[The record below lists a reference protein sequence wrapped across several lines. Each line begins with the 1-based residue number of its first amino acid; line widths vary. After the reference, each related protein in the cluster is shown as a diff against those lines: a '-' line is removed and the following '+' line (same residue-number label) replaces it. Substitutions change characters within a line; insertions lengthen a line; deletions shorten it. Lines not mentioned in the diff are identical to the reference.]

1 MTAIKRPA
9 KPYKEFPLFAH
20 QNGQW
25 CKKICGKAWYFGLW
39 EEHEA
44 ALEKYLDEVD
54 DIRAGRDPRRQRRAL
69 SPEAVAVAEMCNL
82 YLEAMDA
89 RRAAGQISPRHF
101 IDCKQSC
108 KKLID
113 YFGRY
118 VCASTLKAADFA
130 ALRKS
135 FPQTWGPTKTGNE
148 IKRMKTAF
156 KWATESETIP
166 ALPNF
171 GPEFKQPTKAV
182 MRRAKQ
188 DRQSR
193 HGTLDFTA
201 EDLRAI
207 LHGSGGWLRASILLG
222 INAGFGAA
230 DCGRLRANNIDF
242 VAGWYDLPRRKT
254 AIPRRF
260 FVWTETRAAIQDAM
274 AQQPVAKNEDDDEL
288 CFLTAHGNPVWQA
301 HASGSISDRVGRA
314 FFAICRKLELHKPGR
329 SFYSLRRTY
338 ETVAG
343 NSKDQIAVNFGMGHS
358 DESMAAVYRQGIDD
372 QRLIDVAEHVRQWLW
387 TRKCDACGETQLSVD
402 DEWTCDGCGNDNPAD
417 E

>member
-1 MTAIKRPA
+1 MTTTQRPA

-20 QNGQW
+20 PNGQW
-25 CKKICGKAWYFGLW
+25 CKKIRGKAWYFGMW
-39 EEHEA
+39 NEHEA
-44 ALEKYLDEVD
+44 ALQKYLDEVD
-54 DIRAGRDPRRQRRAL
+54 EIRAGRDPRRQRRAL
-69 SPEAVAVAEMCNL
+69 SHDAVAVADMCNL
-82 YLEAMDA
+82 FLEAMDA

-101 IDCKQSC
+101 ADYRHTCKV
-108 KKLID
+108 LVD

-130 ALRKS
+130 GLRQS
-135 FPQTWGPTKTGNE
+135 FPSTWGPTKTGNE
-148 IKRMKTAF
+148 IRRMKAAF
-156 KWATESETIP
+156 RWAAESETIP

-171 GPEFKQPTKAV
+171 GPEFKQPSKAV
-182 MRRAKQ
+182 IRRVKQ

-201 EDLRAI
+201 EELRGI
-207 LHGSGGWLRASILLG
+207 LNGSAGSLRASVLLG

-230 DCGRLRANNIDF
+230 DCGRLRVNNVDF
-242 VAGWYDLPRRKT
+242 ETGWYDLPRRKT

-260 FVWTETRAAIQDAM
+260 LVWTETRAAIRDAM
-274 AQQPVAKNEDDDEL
+274 AQRPVAKNQDDDEL
-288 CFLTAHGNPVWQA
+288 CFLTGYGNPVWRE
-301 HASGSISDRVGRA
+301 HASGSISDSVGRA
-314 FFAICRKLELHKPGR
+314 FLTKCRQLELHKPGR

-343 NSKDQIAVNFGMGHS
+343 NTKDQAAVNFAMGHS

-387 TRKCDACGETQLSVD
+387 TRKCEACGEKQFFVA
-402 DEWTCDGCGNDNPAD
+402 DEWTCDSCGAEQSVD
-417 E
+417 